1 MSLIIDFF
9 KKNYI
14 GITLFFIF
22 LVHIFSR
29 FYNLDNNLF
38 GSDQVDNAWAAK
50 NIIVDHKF
58 PLLGVPAKGS
68 GGFFLGP
75 IYYYLVSFFYFL
87 TNLDP
92 IASGLL
98 AGTISIITFFIYYFV
113 IKKLFS
119 EKVALIAIFINTISY
134 YIISSDRVQWNV
146 NFIVPVSLLIFYSLY
161 NVLTGKIKYLLLLG
175 ILLGFSFHVH
185 FTSVFYLIIIAL
197 SLPFF
202 PRNMQTLKYSFFG
215 ILLFLVWLIPN
226 IFAEFNTK
234 KSNASSM
241 VNYLNTYY
249 HGFHF
254 RRVFQLIN
262 DAFIEFES
270 IFILKIFKQLKFLF
284 LPAFIYFYFNENK
297 SRAGFIFCYLA
308 IVWFLV
314 PWFTFSTYSGEISNY
329 YFMITRP
336 IIIMVLSYLTL
347 RLFESKILIAK
358 VGIICFWVYYLSIN
372 AQYFVTE
379 YFINTN
385 KETSLKES
393 RKRVQKA
400 IREGKVIEF
409 SEGSADS
416 YLYYVLTKSE
426 KK

>member
-1 MSLIIDFF
+1 MSHIIDFS

-14 GITLFFIF
+14 GIILFFIF

-29 FYNLDNNLF
+29 FYDLERNLF
-38 GSDQVDNAWAAK
+38 GWDQVDNAWAAK

-58 PLLGVPAKGS
+58 PLLGIPAKGS

-75 IYYYLVSFFYFL
+75 AYYYLVSIFYFF

-113 IKKLFS
+113 VKKLFS
-119 EKVALIAIFINTISY
+119 EKVALIAVFINTISY
-134 YIISSDRVQWNV
+134 YIIESDRIQWNV

-161 NVLTGKIKYLLLLG
+161 NVLTGKIKYLLPLG
-175 ILLGFSFHVH
+175 VVLGFSLHVH
-185 FTSVFYLIIIAL
+185 FTSIFYLIIIIL
-197 SLPFF
+197 CLPFF
-202 PRNMQTLKYSFFG
+202 PKNMQALKYSFFG
-215 ILLFLVWLIPN
+215 ILLFLVWLLPN
-226 IFAEFNTK
+226 IFAEFSTK
-234 KSNASSM
+234 KSNVSSI
-241 VNYLNTYY
+241 VNYLQTYY
-249 HGFHF
+249 HGFHL
-254 RRVFQLIN
+254 RRFFQIIG

-270 IFILKIFKQLKFLF
+270 IFILKIFKLLKFLF
-284 LPAFIYFYFNENK
+284 LPAFLHFYFSENK
-297 SRAGFIFCYLA
+297 SKARFIFCYLA

-329 YFMITRP
+329 YFMINRP
-336 IIIMVLSYLTL
+336 IIIIILSYLSL
-347 RLFESKILIAK
+347 RLFENKIIIAK
-358 VGIICFWVYYLSIN
+358 VGIICFWVYYLVTN
-372 AQYFVTE
+372 TQYFVTE
-379 YFINTN
+379 YFINAN
-385 KETSLKES
+385 KEASLKES

-416 YLYYVLTKSE
+416 YLYYVLIRDE